1 MTAEPP
7 LTSPG
12 LAPLPIEEFSIVEL
26 RRGVARRWSWLL
38 LAPVLAALLGAA
50 AAAVWPK
57 TWTATTTFVPEQALG
72 SNSAGILGAL
82 GGLGSL
88 LGDAGGGASALARLK
103 DGPSTEFF
111 ADVLTST
118 ELLSETLRT
127 PFRDPETPAVQR
139 PLLDLIDVSGATPE
153 RRFGNGLRKL
163 ERKILVNISRKSS
176 IVNLSVTL
184 RDPALS
190 AAVANRMLALLNR
203 FNLERRQRSSTE
215 QRRFA
220 ENRLATA
227 RIELDS
233 AERSKQAFL
242 ESNRNYYESPRLM
255 AVFDQLDRSLIVKE
269 GILIGLTKTYE
280 ESRIAEVRD
289 TPLLTVV
296 DVATP
301 PDRPVQRPLLWGGIA
316 SGAGAILGLVGVV
329 FAALSDRQAL
339 TPRVRHGAPGDSA
352 IRAVS

>member
-1 MTAEPP
+1 MTPEPP
-7 LTSPG
+7 LTSPS
-12 LAPLPIEEFSIVEL
+12 LTTLPVEEFSIEEL
-26 RRGVARRWSWLL
+26 RRGVARRWRWLI
-38 LAPVLAALLGAA
+38 LAPALATLIGAGVA
-50 AAAVWPK
+50 WVWPK

-72 SNSAGILGAL
+72 SNNAGILGAL
-82 GGLGSL
+82 GGIGSL

-118 ELLSETLRT
+118 ELLSATLRT
-127 PFRDPETPAVQR
+127 PFLDSESSSAAR
-139 PLLDLIDVSGATPE
+139 PLLDILDVSGSTPE
-153 RRFGNGLRKL
+153 RRFGNALRKL
-163 ERKILVNISRKSS
+163 HRRVIVVVSRKSS

-184 RDPALS
+184 NDPQLS

-215 QRRFA
+215 QRRFS
-220 ENRLATA
+220 ELRLATA

-233 AERSKQAFL
+233 AERAKQAFL
-242 ESNRNYYESPRLM
+242 DSNRNYYESPRLM
-255 AVFDQLDRSLIVKE
+255 AMFDQLDRSVSVKE

-301 PDRPVQRPLLWGGIA
+301 PDRPVQRPLLWGGYA
-316 SGAGAILGLVGVV
+316 CGAGALLGLVGVLL
-329 FAALSDRQAL
+329 AALSDRRESIPHKRFVSADG
-339 TPRVRHGAPGDSA
+339 PIRVAS
-352 IRAVS
+352 

>member
-1 MTAEPP
+1 MTPEPP
-7 LTSPG
+7 LTSPS
-12 LAPLPIEEFSIVEL
+12 LTTLPVEEFSIVEL
-26 RRGVARRWSWLL
+26 RRGMARRWRWLVM
-38 LAPVLAALLGAA
+38 APVMAALIGAA
-50 AAAVWPK
+50 AAWAWPK

-72 SNSAGILGAL
+72 SNNASILGAL
-82 GGLGSL
+82 GGIGSL
-88 LGDAGGGASALARLK
+88 LGDAGGASALAKLK

-118 ELLSETLRT
+118 ELLSATLRT
-127 PFRDPETPAVQR
+127 PFLDSHSASAAR
-139 PLLDLIDVSGATPE
+139 PLLDILDVSGATPQ
-153 RRFGNGLRKL
+153 RRFGNALRKL
-163 ERKILVNISRKSS
+163 HRKVLVVVSRRSS

-184 RDPALS
+184 GDPELS

-215 QRRFA
+215 QRRFS
-220 ENRLATA
+220 ETRLATA

-233 AERSKQAFL
+233 AERAKQAFL
-242 ESNRNYYESPRLM
+242 DSNRNYYESPRLM
-255 AVFDQLDRSLIVKE
+255 AMFDQLDRFVSVKE

-301 PDRPVQRPLLWGGIA
+301 PDRPVQRPLLWGGYA
-316 SGAGAILGLVGVV
+316 CGAGALLGLVGVLL
-329 FAALSDRQAL
+329 AAMSDRRESIPHKRFVSADG
-339 TPRVRHGAPGDSA
+339 PIRVAS
-352 IRAVS
+352 

>member
-1 MTAEPP
+1 MTPEPP
-7 LTSPG
+7 LTSPS
-12 LAPLPIEEFSIVEL
+12 LTTLPVEEFSIVEL
-26 RRGVARRWSWLL
+26 RRGMARRWRWLVM
-38 LAPVLAALLGAA
+38 APVMAALIGAA
-50 AAAVWPK
+50 AAWAWPK

-72 SNSAGILGAL
+72 SNNASILGAL
-82 GGLGSL
+82 GGIGSL
-88 LGDAGGGASALARLK
+88 LGDAGGASALAKLK

-118 ELLSETLRT
+118 ELLSATLRT
-127 PFRDPETPAVQR
+127 PFLDSHAASAAR
-139 PLLDLIDVSGATPE
+139 PLLDILDVSGATPQ
-153 RRFGNGLRKL
+153 RRFGNALRKL
-163 ERKILVNISRKSS
+163 HRKVLVVVSRRSS

-184 RDPALS
+184 GDPELS

-215 QRRFA
+215 QRRFS
-220 ENRLATA
+220 ETRLATA

-233 AERSKQAFL
+233 AERAKQAFL
-242 ESNRNYYESPRLM
+242 DSNRNYYESPRLM
-255 AVFDQLDRSLIVKE
+255 AMFDQLDRFVSVKE

-301 PDRPVQRPLLWGGIA
+301 PDRPVQRPLLWGGYA
-316 SGAGAILGLVGVV
+316 CGAGALLGLVGVLL
-329 FAALSDRQAL
+329 AAMSDRRESIPHKRFVSADG
-339 TPRVRHGAPGDSA
+339 PIRVAS
-352 IRAVS
+352 

>member
-1 MTAEPP
+1 MTTEPP
-7 LTSPG
+7 LTSPS
-12 LAPLPIEEFSIVEL
+12 LTTLPVEEFSIVEL
-26 RRGVARRWSWLL
+26 RRGMARRWRWLVM
-38 LAPVLAALLGAA
+38 APVMAALIGAA
-50 AAAVWPK
+50 AAWAWPK

-72 SNSAGILGAL
+72 SNNASILGAL
-82 GGLGSL
+82 GGIGSL
-88 LGDAGGGASALARLK
+88 LGDAGGASALAKLK

-118 ELLSETLRT
+118 ELLSATLRT
-127 PFRDPETPAVQR
+127 PFLDSHSASAAR
-139 PLLDLIDVSGATPE
+139 PLLDILDVSGATPQ
-153 RRFGNGLRKL
+153 RRFGNALRKL
-163 ERKILVNISRKSS
+163 HRKVLVVVSRRSS

-184 RDPALS
+184 GDPELS

-215 QRRFA
+215 QRRFS
-220 ENRLATA
+220 ETRLATA

-233 AERSKQAFL
+233 AERAKQAFL
-242 ESNRNYYESPRLM
+242 DSNRNYYESPRLM
-255 AVFDQLDRSLIVKE
+255 AMFDQLDRFVSVKE

-301 PDRPVQRPLLWGGIA
+301 PDRPVQRPLLWGGYA
-316 SGAGAILGLVGVV
+316 CGAGALLGLVGVLL
-329 FAALSDRQAL
+329 AALSDRRESIPHKRFVSADG
-339 TPRVRHGAPGDSA
+339 PIRVAS
-352 IRAVS
+352 